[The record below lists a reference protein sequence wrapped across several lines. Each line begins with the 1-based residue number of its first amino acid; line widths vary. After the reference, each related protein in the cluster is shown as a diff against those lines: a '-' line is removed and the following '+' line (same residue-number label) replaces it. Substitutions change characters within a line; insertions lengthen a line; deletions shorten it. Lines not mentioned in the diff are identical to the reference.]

1 MQTQSVAPASRR
13 RWRPHVPHVY
23 VLLFVIL
30 LIAVLATWV
39 VTPGAYDRVEGPGGR
54 MIVDPDSFHVVE
66 RAPVGFFGL
75 FQAIHKGMVQSADI
89 IFFIFIV
96 GASFTVIN
104 ATGAIEAGIEAA
116 ARSMRGN
123 ERLAIPVLVFIFSL
137 GGAIFGMAEET
148 LAFIPVIVP
157 FMLALGFDSV
167 TAAGVVLAGAN
178 AGFAAAFMNPF
189 TVGVAQG
196 IAELPLFSGMGLR
209 LAAYA
214 SFVVATAGYI
224 FWYAGR
230 VKANPQLSPTYQED
244 RAKEKDLG
252 LDQVRTFEPHHKL
265 VLLVVALSIV
275 VLVYGVVKKGWY
287 ITEIAGLF
295 LALGV
300 IGGLV
305 GRLTPDQIAEKFVK
319 GASELAYGALLVG
332 IARSLLVVLS
342 DGHIMDT
349 LLHSMASAISGLPTL
364 LTAWGMYAV
373 QCVLDFVVPSGS
385 GQAAVS
391 MPIMAPL
398 ADLVGVTRQT
408 AVLALQF
415 GDGISNI
422 YSPTS
427 GYFMAGL
434 ALAGVSWP
442 KWLRWVAPLIAMQYV
457 IGMVFM
463 TIAQLIH
470 YGPF

>member
-1 MQTQSVAPASRR
+1 MTDQKGAGAGR
-13 RWRPHVPHVY
+13 RWRLHVPHVY
-23 VLLFVIL
+23 TLLFAIL
-30 LIAVLATWV
+30 IIAALATWV
-39 VTPGAYDRVEGPGGR
+39 VTPGAYERVEGPGGR

-66 RAPVGFFGL
+66 RSPVGFFGL
-75 FQAIHKGMVQSADI
+75 FQAVHKGMVQSADI

-96 GASFTVIN
+96 GAAFSVIN

-116 ARSMRGN
+116 ARQLRGS
-123 ERLAIPVLVFIFSL
+123 ERLAIPILVILFSL

-167 TAAGVVLAGAN
+167 TAAGIVLAGAN
-178 AGFAAAFMNPF
+178 AGFSAAFMNPF

-214 SFVVATAGYI
+214 SFVLVTAGYI
-224 FWYAGR
+224 YWYAGR
-230 VKANPQLSPTYQED
+230 VKANPLISPTYAED

-252 LDQVRTFEPHHKL
+252 LDQARTFEPRHKL
-265 VLLVVALSIV
+265 VLLVVAASIV
-275 VLVYGVVKKGWY
+275 MLVYGVVKLGWY

-295 LALGV
+295 LAMGV
-300 IGGLV
+300 LGGLA
-305 GRLTPDQIAEKFVK
+305 GRLSPDQIAEEFVK
-319 GASELAYGALLVG
+319 GAKELTYGALLVG
-332 IARSLLVVLS
+332 LARSLLVVLS

-349 LLHSMASAISGLPTL
+349 LLHSMATAISGLPSL
-364 LTAWGMYAV
+364 FTAWGMYAV

-434 ALAGVSWP
+434 ALAGVTWP
-442 KWLRWVAPLIAMQYV
+442 KWLRWVAPLIAMQY
-457 IGMVFM
+457 ILGLTFM

>member
-1 MQTQSVAPASRR
+1 
-13 RWRPHVPHVY
+13 
-23 VLLFVIL
+23 
-30 LIAVLATWV
+30 
-39 VTPGAYDRVEGPGGR
+39 
-54 MIVDPDSFHVVE
+54 MIVDPNSFHVVE
-66 RAPVGFFGL
+66 RAPIGFFGI

-116 ARSMRGN
+116 TRSLRGV
-123 ERLAIPVLVFIFSL
+123 ERLSIPILVLIFSL

-148 LAFIPVIVP
+148 LAFIPVMVP
-157 FMLALGFDSV
+157 FMIALGFDSV

-178 AGFAAAFMNPF
+178 AGFSAAFMNPF

-209 LAAYA
+209 LVAYA
-214 SFVVATAGYI
+214 SFVIVTAGYI

-230 VKANPQLSPTYQED
+230 IKANPQLSPTYHED
-244 RAKEKDLG
+244 QAKVTDLG
-252 LDQVRTFEPHHKL
+252 SNQGRTFETHHKQ
-265 VLLVVALSIV
+265 VLLVLALSIA
-275 VLVYGVVKKGWY
+275 VLVYGVVEMGWY

-295 LALGV
+295 LALAV

-305 GRLTPDQIAEKFVK
+305 GRLTPDQIAEEFVK

-332 IARSLLVVLS
+332 IARSLLVVLT
-342 DGHIMDT
+342 DGNIMDT
-349 LLHSMASAISGLPTL
+349 LLHFLASAISGLPSL
-364 LTAWGMYAV
+364 FTAWGMYFV
-373 QCVLDFVVPSGS
+373 QCILDFVVPSGS

-457 IGMVFM
+457 VGMVFM
-463 TIAQLIH
+463 TIAHLIN

>member
-1 MQTQSVAPASRR
+1 MTNRKEPGARR
-13 RWRPHVPHVY
+13 RWRLHIPHVY
-23 VLLFVIL
+23 AMLFTIL
-30 LIAVLATWV
+30 IIAALATWV

-54 MIVDPDSFHVVE
+54 MVVDPNSFHVVE
-66 RAPVGFFGL
+66 RSPVGFFGL
-75 FQAIHKGMVQSADI
+75 FRAVHKGMVQSADI

-96 GASFTVIN
+96 GAAFSVIN

-116 ARSMRGN
+116 ARKLRGS
-123 ERLAIPVLVFIFSL
+123 ERLAIPILVILFSL

-148 LAFIPVIVP
+148 LAFVPVIVP
-157 FMLALGFDSV
+157 FMLALGFDSM
-167 TAAGVVLAGAN
+167 TAAGIVLGGAN
-178 AGFAAAFMNPF
+178 AGFSAAFMNPF

-214 SFVVATAGYI
+214 SFVLVTAGYI
-224 FWYAGR
+224 YWYAGR
-230 VKANPQLSPTYQED
+230 VKANPLVSPTYAED

-252 LDQVRTFEPHHKL
+252 LDQSRTFEPRHKL
-265 VLLVVALSIV
+265 VFLVVAASIAM
-275 VLVYGVVKKGWY
+275 LIYGVIKLGWY

-295 LALGV
+295 LAMGV
-300 IGGLV
+300 IGGLA
-305 GRLTPDQIAEKFVK
+305 GRLTPDKIAEEFVK
-319 GASELAYGALLVG
+319 GAKELTYGALLVG
-332 IARSLLVVLS
+332 LARSLLVVLS

-349 LLHSMASAISGLPTL
+349 LLHSMATAIGGLPSL

-373 QCVLDFVVPSGS
+373 QCLLDFVVPSGS

-434 ALAGVSWP
+434 ALAGVTWP

-457 IGMVFM
+457 LGLTFM